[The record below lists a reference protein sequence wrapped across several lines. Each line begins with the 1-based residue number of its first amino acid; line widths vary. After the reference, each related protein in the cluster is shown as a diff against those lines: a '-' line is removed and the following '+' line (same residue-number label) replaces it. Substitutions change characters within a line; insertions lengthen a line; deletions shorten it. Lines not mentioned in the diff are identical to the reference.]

1 MMSQKL
7 YPLRRVWNFSPKSP
21 TPHPHTKSPSKTW
34 NALSSLDHTSIGL
47 LFCQTAGVI
56 DQHKQTFNNVKLVGL
71 NDYLVSKYVQVGVAI
86 NLQCISNVLKSQ
98 QVWAFSLAGVSSTHW
113 SVSYF
118 DIQICLCANGQLY
131 NLHLMAVPFYD
142 RHTAL
147 NIAAM
152 IQCILNSLLP
162 NWQYT
167 IIAFSTNSENTMIG
181 WHSSVVTWIDK
192 EANFNLMQIW
202 GIPHQVDLLVKEA
215 SHSMHEGSF
224 YKTLHDFSI
233 HLCQ

>member
-1 MMSQKL
+1 MG
-7 YPLRRVWNFSPKSP
+7 
-21 TPHPHTKSPSKTW
+21 
-34 NALSSLDHTSIGL
+34 I
-47 LFCQTAGVI
+47 
-56 DQHKQTFNNVKLVGL
+56 
-71 NDYLVSKYVQVGVAI
+71 AI

-98 QVWAFSLAGVSSTHW
+98 QVWAFSLDSDSSTHW

-118 DIQICLCANGQLY
+118 DIQICLCGNSQLY
-131 NLHLMAVPFYD
+131 NLHLMVMPFYD
-142 RHTAL
+142 WHTSL

-181 WHSSVVTWIDK
+181 WHSSVVTQISK

-202 GIPHQVDLLVKEA
+202 CALHQVDLLVKEA

-224 YKTLHDFSI
+224 YKTFHNFSVQWGMPI
-233 HLCQ
+233 IEWHHHQM